1 MAMTET
7 ARGAA
12 LIVSLLISVAPVH
25 AQTQAAMNA
34 QARADFKRADA
45 ELNKIYQAVLAK
57 LRDAESKQKL
67 RETQR
72 AWIESRDAEA
82 ARAAGEADGGSMAP
96 TIRFETMIEVIQ
108 QRMQLKLHLEGRELE
123 HED

>member
-1 MAMTET
+1 MTET
-7 ARGAA
+7 ARRAA